1 MNIKKLANHV
11 DDLKIFLV
19 LQNEMLLVMLFCKHF
34 FKQRED
40 IPRYGKTINN
50 SFLGTVCYTIF
61 GASCS
66 FKNMLIQ
73 LSTKVVDLLTHS
85 LLLHETQKNLKL
97 LKILEKAM

>member
-1 MNIKKLANHV
+1 
-11 DDLKIFLV
+11 
-19 LQNEMLLVMLFCKHF
+19 MLLMCFCKHVLQ
-34 FKQRED
+34 QRED

-50 SFLGTVCYTIF
+50 SFLGTICSTFF

-66 FKNMLIQ
+66 FKNILIQ